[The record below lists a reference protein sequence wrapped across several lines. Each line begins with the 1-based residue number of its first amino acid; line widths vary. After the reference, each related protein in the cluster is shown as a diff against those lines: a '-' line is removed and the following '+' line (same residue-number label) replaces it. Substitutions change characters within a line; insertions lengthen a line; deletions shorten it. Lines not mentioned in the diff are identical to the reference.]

1 MPEMD
6 LRQSGFTVRCLWTI
20 YKKQKKKNTKI
31 QRNSRLAKHDIAN
44 GGYKDLHRRSATDKV
59 LCNKA
64 FAIARN
70 LHLTDIN
77 EDSPEWYTK
86 FLNNKYRDA
95 TAQPETE
102 IVSKD

>member
-44 GGYKDLHRRSATDKV
+44 GEYKDLHRRSATDKV

-86 FLNNKYRDA
+86 FLDNKYRDA
-95 TAQPETE
+95 TAQPETG